1 MMWGELY
8 GKKAK
13 IELRKKSMENGS
25 LYNPGIAFDR
35 LSGISR
41 IPDKTAEAG
50 ISGSGATD
58 EVAGDGIYSG

>member
-1 MMWGELY
+1 
-8 GKKAK
+8 
-13 IELRKKSMENGS
+13 MEDGS